1 MKPGTLASQI
11 ADLRRQFDAAGP
23 VKKRTVASALWAL
36 CLESRAANRVASP
49 WLRELAVSP
58 DAKLV
63 HYGTHALGR
72 GGEQQRKMLRA
83 LLRHPR
89 ELVRN
94 QAAYGLADGVDTSA
108 ATLDRLAAMLRSR
121 SADERIAAIS
131 AMGRVSKFSERK
143 GLLVKYR
150 KQVLAVLDDKDS
162 AVRSWAPDAVE
173 GAFRSK
179 AQFVQYALDR
189 VDQPARTARHELV
202 SSLAEALEDV
212 DARPYLSKIRNI
224 VRAQPRLV
232 NWFLGPLSQAGP
244 EAADLVPL
252 LEPFAKGDSL
262 EALRAGGALLRIAGR
277 REVLGK
283 LARQLPQAPDEVAGI
298 LCDIGPAAAPVAAT
312 LARVIDENFD
322 EPDWDLM
329 WALTDALAAIESP
342 TPVAVRALR
351 KSLSHESG
359 RVKSS
364 ALQGLRKLGPAARA
378 ALPDLRSLAKEWRG
392 ESSRR
397 VRQVISAIEAPAQ

>member
-1 MKPGTLASQI
+1 MKPGTLVSQI
-11 ADLRRQFDAAGP
+11 ADLRRQFDAAGRL
-23 VKKRTVASALWAL
+23 KKRTVASALWAL
-36 CLESRAANRVASP
+36 CLESRAANRVASA
-49 WLRELAVSP
+49 WLGELAVSP
-58 DAKLV
+58 DEKLV
-63 HYGTHALGR
+63 QYGTHALGR

-94 QAAYGLADGVDTSA
+94 KAAYGIADGVDTST

-121 SADERIAAIS
+121 SADERIAAIG
-131 AMGRVSKFSERK
+131 AMGRVSRFSERK

-162 AVRSWAPDAVE
+162 AVRSWAPDAVA

-179 AQFVQYALDR
+179 AQFVQYALGR
-189 VDQPARTARHELV
+189 VDQPARAARHELV
-202 SSLAEALEDV
+202 SSLAEALAEV
-212 DARPYLSKIRNI
+212 DARPYLPKLRNI
-224 VRAQPRLV
+224 VRAQPQLV

-252 LEPFAKGDSL
+252 LEPYAKGDSL

-283 LARQLPQAPDEVAGI
+283 LARQLPRAPDEVAGI

-312 LARVIDENFD
+312 LARVINENFD

-359 RVKSS
+359 RVKGS

-378 ALPDLRSLAKEWRG
+378 ALPDLRSLAKQWRG